1 LVDIEYDEEK
11 GSKIKSFN
19 LKGFLKE
26 DDKNVAK
33 RYNGKIFERD
43 FVNPYALDT
52 LNSVRNDFFNY
63 LIGNTD
69 FSQSNQHN
77 VKLIYIDKSIVPIC
91 YDFDM
96 SGLVNASY
104 ATVSPTV
111 NVESVTE
118 RTYRGFE
125 RDQQIFNQVRAEFLE
140 NKVRILKSIDDTEK
154 LFENISEFTELKDF
168 VMDFFN
174 IIINEAKFKQLI
186 IDKARNP

>member
-1 LVDIEYDEEK
+1 
-11 GSKIKSFN
+11 
-19 LKGFLKE
+19 
-26 DDKNVAK
+26 
-33 RYNGKIFERD
+33 
-43 FVNPYALDT
+43 
-52 LNSVRNDFFNY
+52 
-63 LIGNTD
+63 
-69 FSQSNQHN
+69 
-77 VKLIYIDKSIVPIC
+77 
-91 YDFDM
+91 M

-140 NKVRILKSIDDTEK
+140 NKVRILKSIDDTEN